1 MSLFCLVHGAFLGA
15 WCWELL
21 TQEIEARGHKTVAVD
36 LPIEDPTAGVV
47 QYAEVVS
54 KALQGFEDDVV
65 LVGHS
70 MAGLIIPLV
79 ASQRPVRQL
88 VFVAGVIPHIG
99 VSLLDQFY
107 DEVDPNFLKT
117 ISYEL
122 PEAEKFEQFRDEP
135 DMFNPA
141 ALKINSLED
150 EAVAREILF
159 HDCASDVARWAF
171 PKLRNQQFL
180 YISEVSPLQA
190 WPDVKCTY
198 IVCGEDRSLSPAWC
212 RYAAHKR
219 LGVDAIELP
228 RSSHTPMLSHPAQL
242 ADVLAKVAST

>member
-1 MSLFCLVHGAFLGA
+1 MSLLCLVHGAYLGA
-15 WCWELL
+15 WCWDLL
-21 TQEIEARGHKTVAVD
+21 TQDIEARGHQTVAVD
-36 LPIEDPTAGVV
+36 LPIEDPTAGVA

-88 VFVAGVIPHIG
+88 VFVDGLIPHIG
-99 VSLLDQFY
+99 VSLLDQSY
-107 DEVDPNFLKT
+107 DEADPNFLKA
-117 ISYEL
+117 IGYEL
-122 PEAEKFEQFRDEP
+122 PEADKLDQFRDEP
-135 DMFNPA
+135 NIFNPA
-141 ALKINSLED
+141 ALGINPLQD
-150 EAVAREILF
+150 EAVAMEFIF
-159 HDCASDVARWAF
+159 HGSSPDMVRWAF

-190 WPDVKCTY
+190 WQDVECTY
-198 IVCGEDRSLSPAWC
+198 IVCGEDRILSPAWC
-212 RYAAHKR
+212 RYAARKR

-228 RSSHTPMLSHPAQL
+228 AGHYPMFSHPAQL

>member
-1 MSLFCLVHGAFLGA
+1 MTLFCLVHGASLGA
-15 WCWELL
+15 WCWNLL
-21 TQEIEARGHKTVAVD
+21 TQEIEARGHQTVAVD
-36 LPIEDPTAGVV
+36 LPIEDPSAGVV
-47 QYAEVVS
+47 QYAEVLS

-70 MAGLIIPLV
+70 MAGLTIPLV

-88 VFVAGVIPHIG
+88 VFVAGLIPHIG
-99 VSLLDQFY
+99 LSVLDQFY
-107 DEVDPNFLKT
+107 DEVDPNFLKM
-117 ISYEL
+117 IGYKL
-122 PEAEKFEQFRDEP
+122 PEADKFEQFRDEP

-141 ALKINSLED
+141 ALRINSFKD
-150 EAVAREILF
+150 EAVAREFLF
-159 HDCASDVARWAF
+159 HDCASDVASWAF
-171 PKLRNQQFL
+171 PKLRNQEFL

-198 IVCGEDRSLSPAWC
+198 IVCGEDRCLSPAWC

-228 RSSHTPMLSHPAQL
+228 QSSHSAMLSHPTQL
-242 ADVLAKVAST
+242 ADILARVAS

>member
-1 MSLFCLVHGAFLGA
+1 MSLLCLVHGASLGA

-21 TQEIEARGHKTVAVD
+21 TQEIEARGYQTVAVD

-70 MAGLIIPLV
+70 MAGLTIPLV

-88 VFVAGVIPHIG
+88 VFIGGLIPHIG

-107 DEVDPNFLKT
+107 DELDPNFLEA
-117 ISYEL
+117 IGYDL
-122 PEAEKFEQFRDEP
+122 PEAKKFEQFSDEP
-135 DMFNPA
+135 NMFNPA
-141 ALKINSLED
+141 ALRITSLKD
-150 EAVAREILF
+150 EAVAREFLF
-159 HDCASDVARWAF
+159 HDCTLDVTRWAF

-180 YISEVSPLQA
+180 YMSEVSPLQA

-198 IVCGEDRSLSPAWC
+198 IVCGEDRCLSPAWC
-212 RYAAHKR
+212 RYAAYKR

-228 RSSHTPMLSHPAQL
+228 QSGHSPMLSHPTQL
-242 ADVLAKVAST
+242 ADILAKVAST

>member
-1 MSLFCLVHGAFLGA
+1 MSLLCLVHGAYLGA
-15 WCWELL
+15 WCWDLL
-21 TQEIEARGHKTVAVD
+21 TPEIEARGHQTVAVD
-36 LPIEDPTAGVV
+36 LPIEDPTAGVA

-88 VFVAGVIPHIG
+88 VFIAGVIPHIG
-99 VSLLDQFY
+99 VSLLDQSH
-107 DEVDPNFLKT
+107 DEPDPNLLKA
-117 ISYEL
+117 IGYEL
-122 PEAEKFEQFRDEP
+122 PEADKFEQFSDEP
-135 DMFNPA
+135 NMFNPA
-141 ALKINSLED
+141 ALGKNLLQD
-150 EAVAREILF
+150 EAVAREFLF
-159 HDCASDVARWAF
+159 HDCASDVASWAF

-212 RYAAHKR
+212 RYAARKR

-228 RSSHTPMLSHPAQL
+228 QSSHCPMLSHPAQL
-242 ADVLAKVAST
+242 ADILAKVAST

>member
-1 MSLFCLVHGAFLGA
+1 MSLFCLVHGAYLGA
-15 WCWELL
+15 WCWDLL
-21 TQEIEARGHKTVAVD
+21 TQEIEAYGHQTLAVD

-70 MAGLIIPLV
+70 MAGSIIPLV
-79 ASQRPVRQL
+79 ANQRPVRQL

-99 VSLLDQFY
+99 VSLLDQSY
-107 DEVDPNFLKT
+107 DEVDPNLLKA
-117 ISYEL
+117 IGYEL
-122 PEAEKFEQFRDEP
+122 TEANKFEQFRDEP
-135 DMFNPA
+135 NMFNPA
-141 ALKINSLED
+141 ALGINPLQD
-150 EAVAREILF
+150 EAVAMEFIF
-159 HDCASDVARWAF
+159 HGCAPDVAHWAF

-190 WPDVKCTY
+190 WPDVEYTY
-198 IVCGEDRSLSPAWC
+198 IVCGEDRWLSPAWC
-212 RYAAHKR
+212 RYAAYKR

-228 RSSHTPMLSHPAQL
+228 GGHYPMLSRPAHL
-242 ADVLAKVAST
+242 ADVLVEVASK